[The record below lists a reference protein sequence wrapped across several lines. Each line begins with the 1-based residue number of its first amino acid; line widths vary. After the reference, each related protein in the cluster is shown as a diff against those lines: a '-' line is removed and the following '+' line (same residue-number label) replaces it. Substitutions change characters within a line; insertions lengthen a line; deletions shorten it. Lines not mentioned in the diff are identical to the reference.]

1 MALLLK
7 AVFSVFT
14 LFATCLNVMVNS
26 EALSYWS
33 LSFCSEP
40 EAVDQPQ
47 ASAQAPAG
55 DGKEYTQISSPE
67 SVNLSKPQEA
77 AFPSQNKGER
87 RRNEET
93 R

>member
-1 MALLLK
+1 MALLL
-7 AVFSVFT
+7 ASVFSLCDLLEFDGE
-14 LFATCLNVMVNS
+14 S
-26 EALSYWS
+26 HSYWS
-33 LSFCSEP
+33 LSLCSEP

-47 ASAQAPAG
+47 ASGQAQAS